1 MSGKKRED
9 DKIPW
14 KQLNFSKNIHEEI
27 HGILFELSDKEYR
40 KFSSRLLPGCDN
52 ILGVRLPLLRKLAK
66 TIADGNWRYYID
78 TVANVKDRYFEEIML
93 EGIVIGLLKTDPELL
108 LSYIS
113 EFIPRIDN
121 WSVCDSFCTGLKFTK
136 KNRDKVWDFL
146 QPYLDSE
153 KVFEIRFGLVML
165 LNYYIEDDYIDLILK
180 RIEGLRLEGYYAKMA
195 AAWTVASC
203 YIKYPE
209 RTKAFLYENLLDDYT
224 FNKAL
229 QKITESYAVDPVEKT
244 LIKSLKRN

>member
-1 MSGKKRED
+1 MSDNKRAD
-9 DKIPW
+9 IKIPR
-14 KQLNFSKNIHEEI
+14 KQLDFSKNIHEEI
-27 HGILFELSDKEYR
+27 REILFELSDEEYR
-40 KFSSRLLPGCDN
+40 KFSSRLLPGCNN

-66 TIADGNWRYYID
+66 TIADGNWRNYID
-78 TVANVKDRYFEEIML
+78 SAANVNERYFEEIML
-93 EGIVIGLLKTDPELL
+93 EGIVIGLLKTEPELL

-136 KNRDKVWDFL
+136 KNKDRVWDFL

-153 KVFEIRFGLVML
+153 KEFEVRFGLVML
-165 LNYYIEDDYIDLILK
+165 LNYYIEDGYIDLILK

-209 RTKAFLYENLLDDYT
+209 RTKVFLFANSLDDYT

-229 QKITESYAVDPVEKT
+229 QKIIESYAVDPVNKT